1 MKLRQ
6 LIPTVDTNLEDISR
20 NHFFFFS
27 NLVQCGEFVS
37 ELSLENL
44 KITLEQINSLKAK
57 ASTSERNQ
65 VHHYEILKTHMAF
78 CVEGTVMI
86 KKQITHTGRCRSRLN
101 LSLQSSY
108 FGNVMFEASLVALS
122 CDLLSESLS
131 SLIISFYKIDIHA
144 VLLCISTLNM
154 DAQFPSS
161 SPGGG
166 DTMKINTK
174 ESIIV
179 RPHQDIPQHRLWL
192 SNIDLLHPR
201 YYLPTVYLYR
211 PNGSSD
217 FFEAEV
223 LKEALRKVLVNP
235 CWKAGKDEN
244 GRIEINC
251 NGEGV
256 LFVVADT
263 DSTTEE
269 LGEFMPSMKLRQ
281 LIPTV
286 DTNLEDISRNP
297 LLLLQVTSFKCGGVC
312 LGVGWHHT
320 LADGTGALHFINS
333 WATLA
338 RGLPTP
344 NHTLLDRTILRGR
357 VAPKSI
363 FHHVEYDPPPTMNT
377 DLTKN
382 PEPQSLT
389 NLKITLEQIDSL
401 KAKASNVGSETKYTT
416 YEILTAH
423 IWRSVSKARNF
434 QNNDQKTKLRIAVDG
449 RSRLNPPLQSSYFGN
464 VIFTAS
470 PVALSGDLLS
480 ESFRCTVERIHRE
493 IKKMDDEY
501 LRSALDYLE

>member
-1 MKLRQ
+1 
-6 LIPTVDTNLEDISR
+6 
-20 NHFFFFS
+20 
-27 NLVQCGEFVS
+27 
-37 ELSLENL
+37 
-44 KITLEQINSLKAK
+44 
-57 ASTSERNQ
+57 
-65 VHHYEILKTHMAF
+65 
-78 CVEGTVMI
+78 
-86 KKQITHTGRCRSRLN
+86 
-101 LSLQSSY
+101 
-108 FGNVMFEASLVALS
+108 
-122 CDLLSESLS
+122 
-131 SLIISFYKIDIHA
+131 
-144 VLLCISTLNM
+144 M

-179 RPHQDIPQHRLWL
+179 RPSQDIPQQRLWL
-192 SNIDLLHPR
+192 SNLDLLHPR

-223 LKEALRKVLVNP
+223 LKEALRKVLVP
-235 CWKAGKDEN
+235 FYPVAGRLARDEN

-256 LFVVADT
+256 MLVVADT

-338 RGLPTP
+338 RGLPITIP
-344 NHTLLDRTILRGR
+344 PLLDRTILRGR

-382 PEPQSLT
+382 PKPQSLT
-389 NLKITLEQIDSL
+389 NLKITLEQINSL
-401 KAKASNVGSETKYTT
+401 KAKASDVGAAKPT
-416 YEILTAH
+416 
-423 IWRSVSKARNF
+423 
-434 QNNDQKTKLRIAVDG
+434 VDG

-464 VIFTAS
+464 VIFTSS
-470 PVALSGDLLS
+470 PVALSCDLLS

-501 LRSALDYLE
+501 LRSALDYLEEVGDINSIPRGSITCACPNLNIVSWMRLPIYKADFGWGAPLLMRPATLFEGKGYIHPNPANDGSFSLAICLEADHMESFQKLFYDF